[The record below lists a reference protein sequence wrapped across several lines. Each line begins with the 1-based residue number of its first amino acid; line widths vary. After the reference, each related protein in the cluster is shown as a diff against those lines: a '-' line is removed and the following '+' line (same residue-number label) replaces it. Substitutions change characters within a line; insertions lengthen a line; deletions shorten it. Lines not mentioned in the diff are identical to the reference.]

1 MSSTIKRQNHRI
13 HPCNTEQK
21 NALIQFL
28 IQQHNGKNILIVT
41 SNEVEGLADL
51 ANTKNITLL
60 SDAELAKSPD
70 LRCDVLIS
78 YDLPEKAIL
87 YMSRFARAGEY
98 ALILL
103 DTEDQKRLYP
113 IELLNGRTIVQEVIK
128 GFEPNFGIAV
138 ENVQKAQVKAEK
150 EARKEYFAVQDA
162 KKKESR
168 QKRDT
173 RPERKRDDAPRS
185 DRRPPRK
192 EEDDFSAKKQQN
204 AKPRFVG
211 KDENGKP
218 IFEGKTR
225 ERNHYIDGTPR
236 TEEEKRSRS
245 KFNSKPKFFGDK
257 AKSSDERNPSDREK
271 KPYGEKKPYDK
282 EKKPYGDKK
291 PYGEK
296 KQFGE
301 KKPYG
306 DKPAFGDKKPY
317 DKDGKKPYG
326 DKKAFG
332 EKKPF
337 DKDKKP
343 YGEKKPFGEKKPY
356 QDRKPSEAPAAPKRA
371 PRRIDV
377 KSFKSP
383 KESE

>member
-282 EKKPYGDKK
+282 EKKPYGDK
-291 PYGEK
+291 
-296 KQFGE
+296 
-301 KKPYG
+301 
-306 DKPAFGDKKPY
+306 PAFGDKKPY